1 MKREKKAKERPKFD
15 IVFVPVHVPGD
26 PIETI
31 INAIEPNV
39 NAVLKKHGAFL
50 TIPLRDFI
58 REHAIPHKDDQE

>member
-15 IVFVPVHVPGD
+15 IVFVPVPGD

-58 REHAIPHKDDQE
+58 REHAIPHKDGQE